1 MKKKERGLFS
11 RGLSLLLTL
20 TMLLSVG
27 AVTAFALDEIDE
39 NVASLEAGQYIV
51 PLLRN
56 TSDEQDLGIK
66 TVKPVRNRFLNTA
79 LLTIGNDGSQSLT
92 IGVEHWSYY
101 DNFAVLNQE
110 HTGDYNALGYSLT
123 TFPDGFFKSENP
135 LTYVCETTLTT
146 TTVMDENGDPV
157 LDENGKRI
165 VESTYTYNYS
175 NGNEEAKA
183 AYLDAGY
190 TIAEIAMSSSI
201 LI

>member
-79 LLTIGNDGSQSLT
+79 LLTIGNDGS
-92 IGVEHWSYY
+92 
-101 DNFAVLNQE
+101 
-110 HTGDYNALGYSLT
+110 
-123 TFPDGFFKSENP
+123 
-135 LTYVCETTLTT
+135 
-146 TTVMDENGDPV
+146 
-157 LDENGKRI
+157 
-165 VESTYTYNYS
+165 
-175 NGNEEAKA
+175 
-183 AYLDAGY
+183 
-190 TIAEIAMSSSI
+190 
-201 LI
+201 